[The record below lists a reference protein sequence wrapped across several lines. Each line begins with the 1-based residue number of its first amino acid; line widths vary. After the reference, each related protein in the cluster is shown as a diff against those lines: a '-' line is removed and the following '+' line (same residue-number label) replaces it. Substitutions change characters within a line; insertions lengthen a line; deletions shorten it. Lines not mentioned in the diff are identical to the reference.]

1 MVSGG
6 SVYIIELERR
16 RRAASDMLP
25 VGTVRGIR
33 REGILNSCGGRGAES
48 LLCSKETWTPGGRSV
63 LRR

>member
-25 VGTVRGIR
+25 VGTVRGMR
-33 REGILNSCGGRGAES
+33 REGILNGCSGAALKACCVRSKRGRG
-48 LLCSKETWTPGGRSV
+48 GGG
-63 LRR
+63 